1 MSAISDKRLPHLS
14 ARLQGFGTTIFT
26 EMTRLANEHG
36 AVNLGQGF
44 PDFDGPDFV
53 KQAAIRAIQQGH
65 NQYCRMF
72 GIPALNAA
80 IAEHQQRFRGL
91 TYDPDTEITVYS
103 GATEAIHAT
112 IQGLCDVGDEVV
124 LFEPY
129 YDSYPAA
136 VASTGAVAR
145 LVKLRPPDFAYDP
158 AELEQALSARTRLI
172 LINTPHNPSGK
183 VYSRAELEH
192 IARLCQERDLIAVTD
207 EVYEH
212 LVFQGE
218 HVSMASLPG
227 MRERTV
233 VISSLGKTFSLTG
246 WKIGHTCAPPAL
258 TRALRTAHQFIT
270 FSTSH
275 PFQVAA
281 AEAYRAPDSYFS
293 DFLSGYRQRRDR
305 ICKGLAE
312 IGFEVLP
319 PAGTYFVQTDIRPLG
334 FHDDYDFCRMLPEK
348 IGVAAIPTSVF
359 YAQRADGRHLVR
371 WAFCKTMPVIDAAL
385 ERLRK
390 LAR

>member
-1 MSAISDKRLPHLS
+1 MSAISDRRLPHLS

-26 EMTRLANEHG
+26 EMTRLAGEHD

-53 KQAAIRAIQQGH
+53 KQAAIRAIEQGH
-65 NQYCRMF
+65 NQYCRTF
-72 GIPALNAA
+72 GMPALTAA
-80 IAEHQQRFRGL
+80 IADHQQRFWGL
-91 TYDPDTEITVYS
+91 SYDPDAEITVYS
-103 GATEAIHAT
+103 GATEAIYAT
-112 IQGLCDVGDEVV
+112 MQALCDVGDEVV

-129 YDSYPAA
+129 YDSYLAA
-136 VASTGAVAR
+136 VAATGAVPR

-158 AELEQALSARTRLI
+158 AELERAISARTRLI
-172 LINTPHNPSGK
+172 LVNTPHNPSGK
-183 VYSRAELEH
+183 VYGRAELEH
-192 IARLCQERDLIAVTD
+192 IARLCRERDLIAVTD

-212 LVFQGE
+212 LVYDGQ
-218 HVSMASLPG
+218 HVPMASLPD

-270 FSTSH
+270 FCTAS

-281 AEAYRAPDSYFS
+281 AAAYRAPDSYFTELV
-293 DFLSGYRQRRDR
+293 DGYRQRRDR
-305 ICKGLAE
+305 LCQGLAE
-312 IGFEVLP
+312 VGFEVLA

-334 FHDDYDFCRMLPEK
+334 YHDDYDFCRMLPK
-348 IGVAAIPTSVF
+348 TIGVAAIPTSVF

>member
-1 MSAISDKRLPHLS
+1 MSAISDRRLPHLS

-26 EMTRLANEHG
+26 EMTRLAIEHG

-53 KQAAIRAIQQGH
+53 KQAAIRAIEQGH
-65 NQYCRMF
+65 NQYSRMF

-80 IAEHQQRFRGL
+80 IADHQQRFWGL
-91 TYDPDTEITVYS
+91 TYDPEAEITVYS
-103 GATEAIHAT
+103 GATEAIYAAM
-112 IQGLCDVGDEVV
+112 QALCEVGDEVV

-129 YDSYPAA
+129 YDSYL
-136 VASTGAVAR
+136 GAVSAAGAVPR

-158 AELEQALSARTRLI
+158 AELERAISAKTRLI
-172 LINTPHNPSGK
+172 LVNTPHNPSGK
-183 VYSRAELEH
+183 VYGRAELEH
-192 IARLCQERDLIAVTD
+192 VARLCQEHDLVAVTD

-212 LVFQGE
+212 LVYEGE
-218 HVSMASLPG
+218 HVPLAGLPG
-227 MRERTV
+227 MRDRTV

-246 WKIGHTCAPPAL
+246 WKIGHTCAAPAL

-270 FSTSH
+270 FSTSS

-281 AEAYRAPDSYFS
+281 AEAYRAPDSYFTE
-293 DFLSGYRQRRDR
+293 FLAGYRQRRER
-305 ICKGLAE
+305 ICQGLAE
-312 IGFEVLP
+312 IGLEVLP

-334 FHDDYDFCRMLPEK
+334 YHDDYDFCRMLPEK

-371 WAFCKTMPVIDAAL
+371 WAFCKHMRTIDAAL

>member
-1 MSAISDKRLPHLS
+1 MSAISDRRLPHLS

-26 EMTRLANEHG
+26 EMTRRAVEHG

-44 PDFDGPDFV
+44 PDFDGPEFV
-53 KQAAIRAIQQGH
+53 KQAAIRAIEQGH
-65 NQYCRMF
+65 NQYCRTF

-80 IAEHQQRFRGL
+80 IADHQQRFWGL

-103 GATEAIHAT
+103 GATEAIYAT
-112 IQGLCDVGDEVV
+112 MQALCDVGDEVV

-129 YDSYPAA
+129 YDSYLAA
-136 VASTGAVAR
+136 VAATGAVPR

-158 AELEQALSARTRLI
+158 AELELAISAKTRLI
-172 LINTPHNPSGK
+172 LVNTPHNPSGK
-183 VYSRAELEH
+183 VYVRAELEH

-212 LVFQGE
+212 LVYQGE
-218 HVSMASLPG
+218 HVPMASLPG
-227 MRERTV
+227 MRDRTV

-246 WKIGHTCAPPAL
+246 WKIGHTCAPPEL

-270 FSTSH
+270 FCNGS

-281 AEAYRAPDSYFS
+281 AEAYRAPDSYFTE
-293 DFLSGYRQRRDR
+293 LLAGYRHRRDR
-305 ICKGLAE
+305 ICQGLAE
-312 IGFEVLP
+312 VGFEVLA

-334 FHDDYDFCRMLPEK
+334 YHDDYDFCRMLPEK